1 MEKYDALKLE
11 NQLCFSLY
19 ASSREIIKMYKPLL
33 EPYDLTYTQY
43 ITMMVLWEESK
54 IIFKDLAKRL
64 YLDSG
69 TLTPVLKRL
78 ESKNFI
84 KKFRNE
90 EDDRSVTIELTEK
103 GRGLREKLT
112 QVPEKIYCKING
124 EENELYILKSHL
136 DKLLKNG
143 FK

>member
-1 MEKYDALKLE
+1 MGKYDALKLE

-84 KKFRNE
+84 KKYRNE

-103 GRGLREKLT
+103 GRGLREKLI

-143 FK
+143 FN